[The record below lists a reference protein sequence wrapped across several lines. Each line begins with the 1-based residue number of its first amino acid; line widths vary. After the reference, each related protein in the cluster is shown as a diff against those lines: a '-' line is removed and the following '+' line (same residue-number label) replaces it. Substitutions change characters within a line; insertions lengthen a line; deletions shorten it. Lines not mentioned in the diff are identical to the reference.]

1 MIIIKKLIPF
11 LVLFAALISHAK
23 STKKDN
29 TDNYLGIGYSNEL
42 ISGADIRDIKIALKM
57 WSGELIKGLSPDY
70 SARTFIFNDRN
81 SYIAAIN
88 ANKVNIIT
96 MSSLDYM
103 IIQDKVNIRP
113 ACVAIENG
121 KVMQEYILL
130 VYRESAMTELK
141 DLRDKQLAVLAG
153 VDEKY
158 SNMWLDVLLY
168 KKGLPEKEKFFSR
181 LKHVSKQSQAVLPVF
196 FRQSDACIVTQSAF
210 DAIVELNPQIGE
222 SLIIIARSSPFL
234 KSLNCFS
241 NTIAKEKQNK
251 IMKLILGLDNN
262 PTGKQICTLFRISK
276 LVPFQSSY
284 LKNVGALFKE
294 HQKLYG
300 AKK

>member
-1 MIIIKKLIPF
+1 MTIAKKLIPF
-11 LVLFAALISHAK
+11 IVLLAALISHAK
-23 STKKDN
+23 STKEDN
-29 TDNYLGIGYSNEL
+29 ADNYLGIGYSSEL
-42 ISGADIRDIKIALKM
+42 ISGTDIRDIKIALKM

-70 SARTFIFNDRN
+70 SARTFIFNDRD

-103 IIQDKVNIRP
+103 IIQNKVNIQP

-130 VYRESAMTELK
+130 VHRESAMTELK

-158 SNMWLDVLLY
+158 SNMWLDVLLH

-181 LKHVSKQSQAVLPVF
+181 LKHVSKQSQAVFPVF
-196 FRQSDACIVTQSAF
+196 FRQSDACIVTQGAF
-210 DAIVELNPQIGE
+210 DTMVELNPQMGG
-222 SLIIIARSSPFL
+222 SLIIIARSAPYL

-251 IMKLILGLDNN
+251 IMKLILRLDNN
-262 PTGKQICTLFRISK
+262 PAGKQIFTLFRISK

-284 LKNVGALFKE
+284 LKNVGTLFKE
-294 HQKLYG
+294 HQKLNG
-300 AKK
+300 VKM